1 MTTGQDLGEV
11 VGSEREGSSVVS
23 GLGRWV
29 DDGGQR
35 GSWYGREKMTS

>member
-11 VGSEREGSSVVS
+11 VGSEREESSVVS
-23 GLGRWV
+23 DLGRCV

-35 GSWYGREKMTS
+35 GSGMGGRR